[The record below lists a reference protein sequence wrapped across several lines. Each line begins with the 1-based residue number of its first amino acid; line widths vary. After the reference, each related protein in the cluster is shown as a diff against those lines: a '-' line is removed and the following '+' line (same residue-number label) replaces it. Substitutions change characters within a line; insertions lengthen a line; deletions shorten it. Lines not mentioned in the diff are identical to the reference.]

1 MSDEQALPEQQ
12 YDPLLEEDLAFLKD
26 IRVHVVNGKR
36 MMGTEQRAF
45 NVEKVY
51 TEEEFVKHWLMQFTL
66 GNKYGVNYFN
76 SAAWGRETNMGTLCV
91 MVVDNEDKP
100 LFIIPPITS
109 TDLSPRDFDLLRA
122 ASLAISNNRSPFNG
136 VNDPNQS
143 LRVAREVQKHLGG
156 KRISFTDMVPE
167 WFYERH
173 SIDPDIEQKVF
184 YIKDVINQGVVDLEL
199 LNQAR
204 VILYKEKKGEKV
216 TKDEY
221 QLLTDVSRGQFIVP
235 GEEDKET
242 ANEKEQAAPSSNS
255 NSNWSE
261 C

>member
-26 IRVHVVNGKR
+26 IRIHTINGKK
-36 MMGTEQRAF
+36 MMGNSDRAF
-45 NVEKVY
+45 NVEKIY
-51 TEEEFVKHWLMQFTL
+51 TEEEFVKDWLMQFTL
-66 GNKYGVNYFN
+66 GNKYGINYFN

-91 MVVDNEDKP
+91 LVVDNEDKP

-109 TDLSPRDFDLLRA
+109 TNLSPRDFDLLRA

-156 KRISFTDMVPE
+156 KRISFTEMVPE

-173 SIDPDIEQKVF
+173 SIDPDVEQKVF
-184 YIKDVINQGVVDLEL
+184 YIKDVINHGDADIDM
-199 LNQAR
+199 LNEAR

-221 QLLTDVSRGQFIVP
+221 QLLSDVSRGQFIVP
-235 GEEDKET
+235 GEET
-242 ANEKEQAAPSSNS
+242 ANEKEQDAPSSN
-255 NSNWSE
+255 NNEGNWSE